1 MMNQKKGQTDRGRGG
16 GDAGRVVM
24 CSSCL
29 PPPPTTLKR
38 TAQLH
43 PASGAMPCHA
53 LPCKD
58 CPVCPQNPESIDWD
72 GVPPLDHVNNTG
84 KQAPASSK

>member
-1 MMNQKKGQTDRGRGG
+1 M
-16 GDAGRVVM
+16 VM

-53 LPCKD
+53 LPCPALSCKD
-58 CPVCPQNPESIDWD
+58 SLCPQKPESIDWD
-72 GVPPLDHVNNTG
+72 GVPPLDHVNKTG